1 MVKSTNLV
9 AHRFNIEP
17 GNTTVALNLTKNVTF
32 QCTCMQCGPPLH
44 WSVSIGPNNIEVPLS
59 TQNDGDILKLAKR
72 GILTVNH
79 NDESSTI
86 SIPDDTVDN
95 NCTQIRCAAF
105 IEGGIEFSDPVKLT
119 IIGEL
124 RAVSRY

>member
-1 MVKSTNLV
+1 MVKSINLV

-17 GNTTVALNLTKNVTF
+17 GNTTVALNQMKNVTF
-32 QCTCMQCGPPLH
+32 RCTCTQCGPPLH
-44 WSVSIGPNNIEVPLS
+44 WSLIIGPNNIEVPLS
-59 TQNDGDILKLAKR
+59 TQHGDDRLKLDKR

-79 NDESSTI
+79 NDGSSTI
-86 SIPDDTVDN
+86 SIPGDTVDN

-105 IEGGIEFSDPVKLT
+105 IGGGNEFSDPVKLT